1 MLHELRI
8 GAAVVAGALLLVG
21 QPTTTMAAPTPE
33 AAACAQAKEKALGL
47 KTLKTLK
54 CYSKAAKDGLDR
66 DPAINTTLGDCVA
79 DVDADFTQRF
89 DDADAEGGC
98 ATDANIFD
106 LNTDTIGDGLV
117 GSILHQLEKG
127 WAVNPPATNS
137 MTIGYRG
144 INGPRPPE
152 FQGTPANGGIGLL
165 VAPGTGESLCAK
177 KQFIAL
183 AVLGKKLFFCEKK
196 AISKNIPHEQNQAC
210 VDKAIE
216 VYTKKFDKTA
226 SEVDCINT
234 ADGPTL
240 AGYLFN
246 LANVIIP
253 NVPRYNGCGNGLLTN
268 GMSGTLLET
277 CDDGNLENFDTCP
290 SDCVID
296 ACTETATPRPATLH
310 IAGPDASNVAAL
322 IIDLDYPE
330 GKVVLPGTG
339 FGPASI
345 VDLTGAPSFD
355 SIDFDH
361 ALRVLV
367 SSDIP
372 LGTTDIAELDFKDC
386 TAGPPL
392 AGEFVPCNV
401 VQAFGAGGEPDF
413 TATTTCSVTLP

>member
-21 QPTTTMAAPTPE
+21 RPMTTMAAPTPE
-33 AAACAQAKEKALGL
+33 AAACAQAKEKAAGL
-47 KTLKTLK
+47 KILKTLK

-66 DPAINTTLGDCVA
+66 NPTVNTTLGDCIA
-79 DVDADFTQRF
+79 DVDADTTQRF

-98 ATDANIFD
+98 STDANIFD
-106 LNTDTIGDGLV
+106 LNKDLIGDGLV
-117 GSILHQLEKG
+117 GSILNQANKG
-127 WAVNPPATNS
+127 FAVNAT
-137 MTIGYRG
+137 TIGYRG
-144 INGPRPPE
+144 INGPSAPE
-152 FQGTPANGGIGLL
+152 YTNPNAGIVQL
-165 VAPGTGESLCAK
+165 VAPGTALSKCAK

-183 AVLGKKLFFCEKK
+183 AVLGKKLHFCEKT
-196 AISKNIPHEQNQAC
+196 AIKKNIPHELNHDCTQ
-210 VDKAIE
+210 KAIE
-216 VYTKKFDKTA
+216 SYQKKFDKTA

-234 ADGPTL
+234 ADGDTL

-246 LANVIIP
+246 LANVVIP
-253 NVPRYNGCGNGLLTN
+253 NIPRYDGCGNGLITN
-268 GMSGTLLET
+268 GMSGTAVET
-277 CDDGNLENFDTCP
+277 CDDGNLENFDSCP
-290 SDCVID
+290 SDCAID
-296 ACTETATPRPATLH
+296 ACTQTSTPRTATLH
-310 IAGPDASNVAAL
+310 IAGPDATNVAAL

-330 GKVVLPGTG
+330 GKVWLPGTG

-367 SSDIP
+367 SSDIA
-372 LGTTDIAELDFKDC
+372 LGTTDIAELDFNDC
-386 TAGPPL
+386 TTGPPT

-413 TATTTCSVTLP
+413 TGTTTCSVTIP